1 MLSLVD
7 LDLVLFDG
15 VDNLCIC
22 LISFLDGIAGNGR
35 MRLLA
40 LGRSTAVPL
49 PPGASYRS
57 ARRREST
64 EDGEQRATGA
74 SW

>member
-7 LDLVLFDG
+7 SDLVLFDG

-40 LGRSTAVPL
+40 LGRSTVVPL

-57 ARRREST
+57 VRRREST